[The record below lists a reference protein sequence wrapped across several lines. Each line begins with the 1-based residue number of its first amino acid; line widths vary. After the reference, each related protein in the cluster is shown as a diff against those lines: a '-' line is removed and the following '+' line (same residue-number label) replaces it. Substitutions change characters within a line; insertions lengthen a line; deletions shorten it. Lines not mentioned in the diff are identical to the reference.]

1 MPGSPWGAA
10 HANAPRNAAC
20 VVMAQGAH
28 HEWRVRNVRVSM
40 AAHREGGR
48 GVLVGRVGVS
58 VTAGGLSGVGVL
70 GGLVCHHHTPPVA
83 AYRMTLPRPP
93 EGVAAAGRARDYRT
107 CTTTVDAI
115 RHIGAAS
122 EDHTTGADTGPA

>member
-28 HEWRVRNVRVSM
+28 HEWRVRNVRVSR

-58 VTAGGLSGVGVL
+58 VTAGWAFRVWWGVL
-70 GGLVCHHHTPPVA
+70 GVPPSYPVAA

-107 CTTTVDAI
+107 DTTTVNAI
-115 RHIGAAS
+115 RHIGTAS